1 MKVLRIL
8 AWAVLAVLG
17 LLALAL
23 ALAFALFDG
32 NRLKAEVSKAVLEQY
47 QRTLVIEGQPQL
59 SVWPDVGVVLGA
71 VTLSERGSREP
82 FAALQ
87 SARVSVALWPLLG
100 RQVQVHELQI
110 KGLKADVVR
119 RKDGSLNIDDLL
131 RRAASEPA
139 ERAGA
144 QMPAQA
150 LRIDIAGLALTDGQ
164 LSWRD
169 ERSGQQLRID
179 KLDLSTGRV
188 QADTGAKTANI
199 ERLSVRV
206 AGRSATDGLSLS
218 LDAPKLQLAPDRFSG
233 DAVTIGALLQG
244 QGRSA
249 KLQLSLGALQ
259 GQGQVLRI
267 GALSGNAELSH
278 PDMPRKP
285 LQLPLQGSL
294 AVDLGKGS
302 ASLALATRFDQSKIA
317 SRVEVRSFSPLALG
331 FDLEVDQLN
340 IDQYL
345 PPKASSVAGGQG
357 GAGADPVLDLSAL
370 KGAPAVQGRVRV
382 GALQVSGLKLSELDA
397 RMALAAGQ
405 LTVSPLSLKL
415 YQGSAAGSLAVNAHE
430 QRVSVRQTL
439 SDVSIEPLMKDVLA
453 KDLLE
458 GRGTVVLDLQARGQT
473 LSEFKKTLAG
483 SASLSL
489 RDGALKGINLAQ
501 SLREIKARIGQGQ
514 STQAAQAAQ
523 KTDFSELAAS
533 FKIAGGVA
541 RSDDLRMKSPFL
553 RLSGAGEVDLPGG
566 QLNYLARVSAVA
578 SGQGQGGKDAADLK
592 GLTLA
597 VRASGPFDALK
608 YQLDWGA
615 MLQESAKAQIEEKK
629 REVKTRA
636 EEAVKDKARD
646 LLKGVLGR

>member
-1 MKVLRIL
+1 
-8 AWAVLAVLG
+8 
-17 LLALAL
+17 
-23 ALAFALFDG
+23 
-32 NRLKAEVSKAVLEQY
+32 
-47 QRTLVIEGQPQL
+47 
-59 SVWPDVGVVLGA
+59 
-71 VTLSERGSREP
+71 
-82 FAALQ
+82 
-87 SARVSVALWPLLG
+87 
-100 RQVQVHELQI
+100 
-110 KGLKADVVR
+110 
-119 RKDGSLNIDDLL
+119 
-131 RRAASEPA
+131 
-139 ERAGA
+139 
-144 QMPAQA
+144 
-150 LRIDIAGLALTDGQ
+150 
-164 LSWRD
+164 
-169 ERSGQQLRID
+169 
-179 KLDLSTGRV
+179 
-188 QADTGAKTANI
+188 
-199 ERLSVRV
+199 
-206 AGRSATDGLSLS
+206 
-218 LDAPKLQLAPDRFSG
+218 
-233 DAVTIGALLQG
+233 
-244 QGRSA
+244 
-249 KLQLSLGALQ
+249 
-259 GQGQVLRI
+259 
-267 GALSGNAELSH
+267 
-278 PDMPRKP
+278 
-285 LQLPLQGSL
+285 
-294 AVDLGKGS
+294 
-302 ASLALATRFDQSKIA
+302 
-317 SRVEVRSFSPLALG
+317 
-331 FDLEVDQLN
+331 
-340 IDQYL
+340 
-345 PPKASSVAGGQG
+345 
-357 GAGADPVLDLSAL
+357 L

-397 RMALAAGQ
+397 RMALAGGQ

-439 SDVSIEPLMKDVLA
+439 SYVSIEPLMKDVLA

-458 GRGTVVLDLQARGQT
+458 GRGTVVLDVQARGQT

-646 LLKGVLGR
+646 LLKGVLWR